1 MRRSFRVGGQGYN
14 VTMNTCRNCERPCME
29 VYACYNIKA
38 ECLACCGCEDHDY
51 TIEETED
58 Y

>member
-1 MRRSFRVGGQGYN
+1 MLYELGFNDRMRDEI
-14 VTMNTCRNCERPCME
+14 ERE
-29 VYACYNIKA
+29 RIIKA

-51 TIEETED
+51 TLEETSD

>member
-1 MRRSFRVGGQGYN
+1 
-14 VTMNTCRNCERPCME
+14 MNAPCRNCERPNMD

-51 TIEETED
+51 TLEETSD